1 MKGDTRTR
9 LTGLLTALVLVAAV
23 TTAQDL
29 TARKG
34 FKVTLLAPRSGEVVS
49 GPRQIRAAV
58 TIDDPREIEAVRFYV
73 NDRLVLTDRE
83 PPWQAEYDFGEASA
97 QHVVRVVAHHR
108 DGPTV
113 SDFAITRTLNLRYV
127 VHVQRVVLDV
137 SVRDQDR
144 RLVTGLEA
152 SDFVVEEDGRPQR
165 IVEVSREERP
175 ILVGIVMDSSGSMR
189 GRMEAAQQAACGFL
203 ETLRDG
209 DRTFVVDFDERV
221 FLVEEITD
229 DFDAACKSIGGTFPV
244 GGTALYDA
252 LHAAFRVSYQVPSER
267 RALIILSDG
276 DDTESRLDLA
286 AITEEAELSD
296 VTIYAIGLGVQPL
309 STARS
314 ALKRLTRM
322 TGGRAFFVRKAEEL
336 AGVYQLIAEELRALY
351 QVVYA
356 SDNEVFDGRLVRI
369 RVRVPG
375 SRGYDI
381 RHRQG
386 YRAVRPGHERGGENA
401 PGGNPGL

>member
-1 MKGDTRTR
+1 MR
-9 LTGLLTALVLVAAV
+9 LHRRALILAAV
-23 TTAQDL
+23 VALLAPVATAQDL
-29 TARKG
+29 SARKG
-34 FKVTLLAPRSGEVVS
+34 FKVELLSPRSGEVVS
-49 GPRQIRAAV
+49 GTQWIRAQV
-58 TIDDPREIEAVRFYV
+58 TIDDEREIEAVRFYV
-73 NDRLVLTDRE
+73 NDRLIFTDRE
-83 PPWQAEYDFGEASA
+83 PPWQAEYDFGAASA

-113 SDFAITRTLNLRYV
+113 SDFAITRTLDLKYV
-127 VHVQRVVLDV
+127 VNVQRVVLDV
-137 SVRDQDR
+137 SVRDRHR
-144 RLVTGLEA
+144 RLVTGLDA
-152 SDFVVEEDGRPQR
+152 DAFVVEEDGRPQR
-165 IVEVSREERP
+165 IIEVSLEQRP

-189 GRMEAAQQAACGFL
+189 GRMDAAQKAACGFL
-203 ETLRDG
+203 ETLEKG
-209 DRTFVVDFDERV
+209 DRTFVIDFDERV
-221 FLVEEITD
+221 FLVEEVGE

-252 LHAAFRVSYQVPSER
+252 LHAAFRVSYQVAAER
-267 RALIILSDG
+267 RALVILTDG
-276 DDTESRLDLA
+276 DDTESRLDLD
-286 AITEEAELSD
+286 AIVEEAELSD
-296 VTIYAIGLGVQPL
+296 VTIYAIGLGVAPM

-336 AGVYQLIAEELRALY
+336 AGVYSLIAEELRSLY

-356 SDNEVFDGRLVRI
+356 SDNETFDGRLIEI

-386 YRAVRPGHERGGENA
+386 YRAVEPGAERDQA
-401 PGGNPGL
+401 TPSR